1 MQRYFIRNNQI
12 SNNTIIILDN
22 DVHHIKNVM
31 RMKEGSQVYVCD
43 EDEHVYLC
51 EIIKILEK
59 EVILNIINKIEKKVE
74 MDVLVTIAFG
84 LTKREK
90 QEEVLRRITE
100 LGASGFVNVEMER
113 SVVKVKEVKNSK
125 LERMNLIV
133 KEASEQ
139 SHRSKLMKVFD
150 VKSFKDFLEF
160 SKEYDLKLYAYEE
173 AGRSN
178 NYSFKNILKDF
189 KGKSLIVLV
198 GPEGGISQKE
208 VELLEKNNFQAI
220 GLGPRI
226 LRCETAPLY
235 VMSAISYELELGNES

>member
-31 RMKEGSQVYVCD
+31 RMKEESQVYVCD